1 MIEDLTNTSKIKPI
15 IKSAYTLDEAGSDY
29 QPLLELV
36 GDATLLL
43 HGESTHGIHEFHK
56 ERAEI
61 TKLLIRDKGFNVI
74 AIEGDWP
81 DAYRVN
87 R

>member
-1 MIEDLTNTSKIKPI
+1 MIEDLTNTSKIKLI
-15 IKSAYTLDEAGSDY
+15 TKSAHTPDETGSDY
-29 QPLLELV
+29 QPLLKLV

-43 HGESTHGIHEFHK
+43 LGESTHGTHEFHK

-61 TKLLIRDKGFNVI
+61 TKLLKRDKGFNVF

>member
-43 HGESTHGIHEFHK
+43 HGESTHGTHEFHK

-61 TKLLIRDKGFNVI
+61 TMLLIRDKGFNVI
-74 AIEGDWP
+74 AIDGDWP

>member
-43 HGESTHGIHEFHK
+43 HGESTHGTHEFHK
-56 ERAEI
+56 ERTEI
-61 TKLLIRDKGFNVI
+61 TMLLIRDKGFNVI
-74 AIEGDWP
+74 AIDGDWP